1 MVLKRSCILI
11 NPVDCSNSILQAGGI
26 IMAHKKNDSP
36 FKAYVVA
43 SQIAFIVLTPLLIF
57 VIGGSWAVDYFSL
70 PGWVELICVFVGIIF
85 MICASVNYLN
95 NLIRMYDD
103 KEKEKKY
110 SHLKHDR
117 KDNDFYDSNAPK
129 KKL

>member
-1 MVLKRSCILI
+1 
-11 NPVDCSNSILQAGGI
+11 
-26 IMAHKKNDSP
+26 MANKKNDNP

-57 VIGGSWAVDYFSL
+57 VIGGSWVVNYFGL
-70 PGWVELICVFVGIIF
+70 PPWVELICVFVGIFF
-85 MICASVNYLN
+85 MISASVSYLT
-95 NLIRMYDD
+95 NLIKMYDD
-103 KEKEKKY
+103 NEKQQKY

-117 KDNDFYDSNAPK
+117 KDNDFYDDNARK